1 MIPLAL
7 VCVISGQ
14 AISWKFPLVILV
26 GISLALLVSGI
37 GLVLSILFIR
47 FDDTR
52 NIVNI
57 LLMILIYITPV
68 FYPLSILGPRLQVI
82 IQLNPLTSYLDIFRW
97 AFSNNAT
104 VTWIDWVFMF
114 STSILSILI
123 GSRIFKKYWPRT
135 VAML

>member
-1 MIPLAL
+1 
-7 VCVISGQ
+7 
-14 AISWKFPLVILV
+14 
-26 GISLALLVSGI
+26 VSGI